1 MCAVLAVFAH
11 GRQVSP
17 SGLTHSNYIII
28 IIIIMCVE
36 LVYSCRILI
45 RLPFRTGQTGERRW
59 WSMSGGQRQVAVCS
73 AGIKIQSQS
82 SSVEWKFGQRAFC
95 TSSTQQDNFVA
106 SAMVDHVVVV
116 DQLVH
121 SITSRPM
128 RRSVIIQLF
137 CTGLPLYLFGYISN
151 YEVSVQQLQQS
162 KYVEGEKFRV
172 DRHLPCNF

>member
-1 MCAVLAVFAH
+1 M
-11 GRQVSP
+11 
-17 SGLTHSNYIII
+17 
-28 IIIIMCVE
+28 
-36 LVYSCRILI
+36 
-45 RLPFRTGQTGERRW
+45 
-59 WSMSGGQRQVAVCS
+59 AVCS
-73 AGIKIQSQS
+73 AGIKIQSQ

-137 CTGLPLYLFGYISN
+137 LYGVAIILIWIY
-151 YEVSVQQLQQS
+151 
-162 KYVEGEKFRV
+162 K
-172 DRHLPCNF
+172 